1 MSMIDDVLV
10 ELRGGIGKA
19 HEALKR
25 ELSKIRTGRAN
36 PALLDSIR
44 VDAYGAPT
52 PISQLATVNVPEAR
66 MLTIKPWDKSQIKAI
81 EKALVQSPLG
91 LTPMN
96 DGEIIRLPM
105 PPLTEE
111 RRKELTK
118 LVKRAGEDTKVVVRK
133 ARHDAK
139 ELIKGFVDERE
150 IGEDDGERAQKE
162 IEELIQKANA
172 EVDQIVA
179 RKEKDILEV

>member
-1 MSMIDDVLV
+1 MPLLDDVHKDLLASV
-10 ELRGGIGKA
+10 AKA
-19 HEALKR
+19 QDVLKR
-25 ELSKIRTGRAN
+25 DLAKLRAGRAT
-36 PALLDSIR
+36 PALLEGIR
-44 VDAYGAPT
+44 VDYYGTLT
-52 PISQLATVNVPEAR
+52 PLAQMAHVNVPEPR
-66 MLTIKPWDKSQIKAI
+66 LITIKPWDKTQIKAI

-96 DGEIIRLPM
+96 DGEIIRVPL

-111 RRKELTK
+111 RRKELSK
-118 LVKRAGEDTKVVVRK
+118 LAKRAGEDTKVVIRK

-139 ELIKGFVDERE
+139 ELVEGLVDEKD

-162 IEELIQKANA
+162 VEDLIQRATG
-172 EVDQIVA
+172 EVDQIVG

>member
-1 MSMIDDVLV
+1 MVNETLQDLKEAIA
-10 ELRGGIGKA
+10 KA

-25 ELSKIRTGRAN
+25 ELAKLRTGRAH
-36 PALLDSIR
+36 PSLLDSIR
-44 VDAYGAPT
+44 VDAYGTPM
-52 PISQLATVNVPEAR
+52 PISQMATISVPEAR

-91 LTPMN
+91 LTPQN
-96 DGEIIRLPM
+96 DGDIIRVPM
-105 PPLTEE
+105 PPLSEE
-111 RRKELTK
+111 RRKELVK
-118 LVKRAGEDTKVVVRK
+118 LAKRTGEDTKVVIRK

-139 ELIKGFVDERE
+139 ELIESFVDDKE

-162 IEELIQKANA
+162 IEEIIQRATA
-172 EVDQIVA
+172 ETDQTVQ